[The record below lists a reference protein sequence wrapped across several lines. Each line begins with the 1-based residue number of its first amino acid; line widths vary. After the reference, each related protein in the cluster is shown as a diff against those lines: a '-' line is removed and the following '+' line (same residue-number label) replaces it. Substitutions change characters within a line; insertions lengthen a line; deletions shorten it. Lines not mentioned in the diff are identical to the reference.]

1 MTITRRQFGRMA
13 AAAAP
18 IVTTTC
24 SSPSLVAQP
33 KLDSRIHGVQIG
45 VISGSF
51 QDIPVSELI
60 HSIVEVG
67 LGDVELLFTHAE
79 ALAGAVNA
87 LKTA

>member
-1 MTITRRQFGRMA
+1 MTITRRQFGRRA

-60 HSIVEVG
+60 HSIVDSFFPV
-67 LGDVELLFTHAE
+67 DNPPRPSTW
-79 ALAGAVNA
+79 
-87 LKTA
+87 KTVHFEMI